1 MLEDG
6 GVYYADN
13 SESSC
18 TSRSSVQVSIAD
30 SPNAG
35 KTTFVTFC
43 SNDEPIDLVTVYE
56 PSILGPADPGGTF
69 TPPLAS
75 GGTIFDPAVDAAGR
89 YKYTVQSTNGQCPA
103 DDSYI
108 YITVNQAPDAGESA
122 VANINPGDDPVD
134 LFAFLGGTPDEGGI
148 WSPAMASGTGVFDPA
163 VDTPGTYTYTVTGG
177 TACEDATAE
186 VSVTLSNEPLPL
198 ACPTIDD
205 PTQDFCESEGT
216 GNNFHKP
223 RISDLV
229 ATDNGGGVVWYA
241 SATSAEPLSSD
252 FLLEDGGIYYADNSE
267 SSCTSRSSV
276 QVSIADSPNAGKTT
290 FVTFCSNDEPIDLV
304 TVYEPSILG
313 PADPGG
319 TFTPPLASGGTIFD
333 PAVDAAGRYKYTVQS
348 TNGQC
353 PADDSYIYIT
363 VNQCTSPEQSV
374 VVYPNPSRDVFNFG
388 MDPSVKVNRIRIIQ
402 SSGIV
407 LKDMQLR
414 DGELKTINLNS
425 FKPGVYFAEIYTSQG
440 KTVKRLIK
448 K

>member
-6 GVYYADN
+6 GIYYADN

-134 LFAFLGGTPDEGGI
+134 LFTFLGGTPDEGGI

-163 VDTPGTYTYTVTGG
+163 VDTPGTYTYTV
-177 TACEDATAE
+177 
-186 VSVTLSNEPLPL
+186 P
-198 ACPTIDD
+198 
-205 PTQDFCESEGT
+205 
-216 GNNFHKP
+216 
-223 RISDLV
+223 
-229 ATDNGGGVVWYA
+229 
-241 SATSAEPLSSD
+241 AEPPV
-252 FLLEDGGIYYADNSE
+252 
-267 SSCTSRSSV
+267 R
-276 QVSIADSPNAGKTT
+276 
-290 FVTFCSNDEPIDLV
+290 
-304 TVYEPSILG
+304 
-313 PADPGG
+313 
-319 TFTPPLASGGTIFD
+319 
-333 PAVDAAGRYKYTVQS
+333 
-348 TNGQC
+348 
-353 PADDSYIYIT
+353 
-363 VNQCTSPEQSV
+363 
-374 VVYPNPSRDVFNFG
+374 
-388 MDPSVKVNRIRIIQ
+388 M
-402 SSGIV
+402 
-407 LKDMQLR
+407 
-414 DGELKTINLNS
+414 ELPK
-425 FKPGVYFAEIYTSQG
+425 
-440 KTVKRLIK
+440 
-448 K
+448 